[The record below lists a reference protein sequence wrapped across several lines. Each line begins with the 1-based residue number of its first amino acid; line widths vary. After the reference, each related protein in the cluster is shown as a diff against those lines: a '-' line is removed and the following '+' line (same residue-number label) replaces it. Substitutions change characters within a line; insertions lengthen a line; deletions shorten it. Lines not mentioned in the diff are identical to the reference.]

1 MKAKDTKETAPADNA
16 PESMETTAGTR
27 SEHDYRRP
35 LASDA
40 RRAIDYFTGKE
51 ETRKWI
57 AETGESTPVH
67 YVRTRVVSLVD
78 ALSP

>member
-1 MKAKDTKETAPADNA
+1 MPPSISSGEEEFLAASEKAP
-16 PESMETTAGTR
+16 SIS